1 MATYRLDYQTN
12 PRLDLESDVIASIIP
27 GTTLKPIT
35 VANVSAGI
43 LLFIRKPHLQVL
55 LAHPGG
61 PYWWDKDE
69 GAWSIPKGEVE
80 KNEPLL
86 DAAKRE
92 FNEELGFVPEGNFIE
107 LGSITQKGG
116 KQVHSW
122 AVEYQIPDDF
132 IFAPNEFQVEWP
144 PNSGKVETFPEID
157 RIEYFGPF
165 EARKKI
171 NPAQREFISRLIT
184 KCSSSDS

>member
-1 MATYRLDYQTN
+1 M
-12 PRLDLESDVIASIIP
+12 SKI
-27 GTTLKPIT
+27 
-35 VANVSAGI
+35 SAGI
-43 LLFIRKPHLQVL
+43 LLFRRKPHLQLL

-69 GAWSIPKGEVE
+69 GAWSIPKGEIE
-80 KNEPLL
+80 QDEELL

-92 FNEELGFVPEGNFIE
+92 FEEEIGFIPEGDFIE

-116 KQVHSW
+116 KTVYCW
-122 AVEYQIPDDF
+122 GVEYQIPDEF
-132 IFAPNEFQVEWP
+132 IFDPGLFEMEWP
-144 PNSGKVETFPEID
+144 PNSGETEEFPEID

-171 NPAQREFISRLIT
+171 NPAQREFISRLID
-184 KCSSSDS
+184 KCSQSNS

>member
-1 MATYRLDYQTN
+1 M
-12 PRLDLESDVIASIIP
+12 SHI
-27 GTTLKPIT
+27 
-35 VANVSAGI
+35 SAGI
-43 LLFIRKPHLQVL
+43 LLFNRKPSLEIL

-61 PYWWDKDE
+61 PYWWDKEE

-80 KNEPLL
+80 KNKDLL

-92 FNEELGFVPEGNFIE
+92 FKKQLNFIPEGDFINLE
-107 LGSITQKGG
+107 SVKQTGG
-116 KQVHSW
+116 ETVHCW

-132 IFAPNEFQVEWP
+132 IFAPNEFKMEWP
-144 PNSGKVETFPEID
+144 PNSGKSEVFPDID

-171 NPAQREFISRLIT
+171 NPAQRKFITRIIDHCSRN
-184 KCSSSDS
+184 